1 MATTQPKLYESE
13 KEELISGSEAI
24 AIACA
29 LADVD
34 VITAYPIRPY
44 DTVMQYVSKLKAD
57 GAFDCD
63 FIVAESD
70 HSQFEIVKHASSVGA
85 RTFCGSSG
93 VGWFYA
99 FEAIAVTA
107 GLRLPVVAMVGNR
120 ALDDPG
126 AFGVEHNDAMAVRD
140 LGWMLYWA
148 ATAQEAL
155 DTALLAW
162 RVAEDPRV
170 FLPFAISCDG
180 SFLTHSQAIVNVP
193 ASDKVDQFLPNYDR
207 GRLQLHP
214 DNPITIAPQVNED
227 WLMEIRRQSDDAMRR
242 TQGVIKEIH
251 DEFKEVFGRGDPSPF
266 IEEYMTEDADI
277 VLVGM
282 GTLAMPVRVA
292 VRRLREQGKKVG
304 FLRIKFFRPFA
315 TEEIQEAL
323 SKCKAIG
330 VIDRDYSYGSP
341 SYGGVLFNELR
352 AAMYPMPQRPH
363 MLNFIA
369 GLGGREVLVRDVNHV
384 VDMVQKA
391 IDTGKIEEETT
402 WIAVRE

>member
-1 MATTQPKLYESE
+1 M
-13 KEELISGSEAI
+13 
-24 AIACA
+24 
-29 LADVD
+29 
-34 VITAYPIRPY
+34 
-44 DTVMQYVSKLKAD
+44 
-57 GAFDCD
+57 
-63 FIVAESD
+63 
-70 HSQFEIVKHASSVGA
+70 KHASSVGA

-304 FLRIKFFRPFA
+304 FLRVKFFRPFA
-315 TEEIQEAL
+315 TEEIQQAL

-363 MLNFIA
+363 ILNFIA

>member
-1 MATTQPKLYESE
+1 MTTALAEQFAVA

-57 GAFDCD
+57 GILDCE
-63 FIVAESD
+63 FIVAESE
-70 HSQFEIVKHASSVGA
+70 HSQFEIVKHASAVGA

-99 FEAIAVTA
+99 FEAITVTA

-140 LGWMLYWA
+140 LGWMLYWV

-155 DTALLAW
+155 DIALMAW
-162 RVAEDPRV
+162 RIAEESEV

-193 ASDKVDQFLPNYDR
+193 THEQVQNFLPAYDR
-207 GRLQLHP
+207 GKLQLHP

-227 WLMEIRRQSDDAMRR
+227 WLMEIRKQTDEAMRR
-242 TQGVIKEIH
+242 SVGVIKKVHE
-251 DEFKEVFGRGDPSPF
+251 EFRTSFGRGDPNPF
-266 IEEYMTEDADI
+266 VEEYMMEDAEI

-282 GTLAMPVRVA
+282 GTLSLPVRVA
-292 VRRLREQGKKVG
+292 LRRMREAGKKVG
-304 FLRIKFFRPFA
+304 FLRVKFFRPFP
-315 TEEIQEAL
+315 TEEIRQAL
-323 SKCKAIG
+323 GERKAVG

-341 SYGGVLFNELR
+341 SFGGVLFNELR
-352 AAMYPMPQRPH
+352 SVLYPLERRPH
-363 MLNFIA
+363 VLNFIA
-369 GLGGREVLVRDVNHV
+369 GLGGREVLVRDVDHI
-384 VDMVQKA
+384 VDIVQQA
-391 IDTGKIEEETT
+391 VDTGIVDQETT
-402 WIAVRE
+402 WIGVRE

>member
-1 MATTQPKLYESE
+1 MATETLHQTER
-13 KEELISGSEAI
+13 EELISGSEAI
-24 AIACA
+24 AIACS

-63 FIVAESD
+63 FIVAESE
-70 HSQFEIVKHASSVGA
+70 HSQFEIVKHASAVGA

-99 FEAIAVTA
+99 FEAITVTA

-140 LGWMLYWA
+140 LGWMLYWVG
-148 ATAQEAL
+148 TAQEAL
-155 DTALLAW
+155 DIALLAW

-170 FLPFAISCDG
+170 FLPAAISCDG

-193 ASDKVDQFLPNYDR
+193 TQEQVDQFFPSTTGDACSSI
-207 GRLQLHP
+207 
-214 DNPITIAPQVNED
+214 PITPSP
-227 WLMEIRRQSDDAMRR
+227 LRRRSTRTGSWKSVARR
-242 TQGVIKEIH
+242 TMPCAAPAMSSRKLTRSSSSSS
-251 DEFKEVFGRGDPSPF
+251 GRGDPSPF
-266 IEEYMTEDADI
+266 IEEYMTEDAEI

-292 VRRLREQGKKVG
+292 VRRMREQGMKVG
-304 FLRIKFFRPFA
+304 FVRVKFFRPFA
-315 TEEIQEAL
+315 TDEIREAL
-323 SKCKAIG
+323 SHCKAVG

-341 SYGGVLFNELR
+341 SFGGVLFNEIRSAL
-352 AAMYPMPQRPH
+352 YTLDNRPL
-363 MLNFIA
+363 MQSFIA
-369 GLGGREVLVRDVNHV
+369 GLGGREVLVRDVEEMTS
-384 VDMVQKA
+384 MVQA
-391 IDTGKIEEETT
+391 SIDAGHVKEENT
-402 WIAVRE
+402 WIGVRE

>member
-1 MATTQPKLYESE
+1 MATQVANQTER
-13 KEELISGSEAI
+13 EELISGSEAI
-24 AIACA
+24 AIACS

-57 GAFDCD
+57 GVLDCD
-63 FIVAESD
+63 FIVAESE
-70 HSQFEIVKHASSVGA
+70 HSQFEIVKHASAVGA

-99 FEAIAVTA
+99 FEAITVTA

-126 AFGVEHNDAMAVRD
+126 AFGVEHNDALAVRD
-140 LGWMLYWA
+140 LGWMLYWVG
-148 ATAQEAL
+148 TAQEAM

-170 FLPFAISCDG
+170 FLPMAISCDG

-193 ASDKVDQFLPNYDR
+193 TQEQVDQFLPQYDR

-227 WLMEIRRQSDDAMRR
+227 WLMEIRRQTDDAMRR
-242 TQGVIKEIH
+242 TSEVIREAY
-251 DEFKEVFGRGDPSPF
+251 DEFKQLFGRGDPSPF
-266 IEEYMTEDADI
+266 IEEYMTEDAEI

-292 VRRLREQGKKVG
+292 VRRMREQGIKVG
-304 FLRIKFFRPFA
+304 FVRVKFFRPFA
-315 TEEIQEAL
+315 TEEVREAL
-323 SKCKAIG
+323 SHCKAVG

-341 SYGGVLFNELR
+341 SYGGVLFNEIRSTL
-352 AAMYPMPQRPH
+352 YTLDDRP
-363 MLNFIA
+363 LVQSFVA
-369 GLGGREVLVRDVNHV
+369 GLGGREILVRDVQEMTA
-384 VDMVQKA
+384 MVQES
-391 IDTGKIEEETT
+391 IDSGKVTEENT
-402 WIAVRE
+402 WIGVRE